1 MEKCFLQETQRGA
14 QARAAPIAW
23 WAWVPVAR
31 VRRYALWLSE
41 DAPEQRSLRERMRSR
56 LRGRRL
62 VCHCAGKGLPCH
74 AEVIAVV
81 ANACVSCEVLAAGG
95 RG

>member
-14 QARAAPIAW
+14 QARTAPT
-23 WAWVPVAR
+23 VAR

-74 AEVIAVV
+74 TEVIAVV
-81 ANACVSCEVLAAGG
+81 ANGCVSCEVLAAGG